1 LAFRHHFNK
10 NIINFYKRNIMKQH
24 IYKLGFTVVLVFI
37 SIVSCNKK
45 LDVTDQNNP
54 TTESYFKT
62 ASELQNGV
70 NAIYSSLR
78 SGELV
83 GREWFFTHDM
93 RGGECASGGA
103 QLEAPRAELLKQPSP
118 APSNAVMSN
127 VWSGAYQ
134 MINRANLVVSKG
146 PGVTDN
152 TSLRDRLVGEAKFL
166 RAWAYFELVSQ
177 WGDVPLYT
185 ETVTS
190 ATGFKGKSP
199 AADIYTFIISDLTDA
214 VAKLPASYG
223 SSDNGRATK
232 GAANSLLG
240 KVLMQKGDYA
250 GAKTALLQV
259 YGKYS
264 LVDNFQWN
272 FDGDVKDDNGTT
284 VTTGH
289 EFNTESIFEVVFVD
303 RGDNNFNWGYN
314 GEGSTSPLSTVRN
327 QEYGIT
333 WGNVIP
339 SDRLLNEFEANDP
352 RYKFTIFEEGDQI
365 LTQSP
370 AGPKTLVA
378 ADMNI
383 ATSTK
388 NNVVLKR
395 FFRKYNIYDWVN
407 SGFHPGG
414 INQRVIRYAD
424 VLLMLAEC
432 EAEVGTP
439 VQAASYINEVR
450 KRPSVNMPLV
460 APATKNDALKAVMH
474 ERAVELGAEEL
485 SSIDILRWRKKGYF
499 PSLKADP
506 VPGQVDLFP
515 IPASETSTNPALK

>member
-1 LAFRHHFNK
+1 MKKHINKLVVAFLL
-10 NIINFYKRNIMKQH
+10 I
-24 IYKLGFTVVLVFI
+24 LT
-37 SIVSCNKK
+37 SIVACNKK
-45 LDVTDQNNP
+45 LEVLDENNP
-54 TTESYFKT
+54 TTASYFKT
-62 ASELQNGV
+62 ALELQNGV
-70 NAIYSSLR
+70 NAIYSTLR
-78 SGELV
+78 SAELV

-93 RGGECASGGA
+93 RSGECASGGS

-127 VWSGAYQ
+127 VWTGAYQ
-134 MINRANLVVSKG
+134 MINRANLVLSKA

-152 TSLRDRLVGEAKFL
+152 TSLRDRLIGEAKFL

-185 ETVTS
+185 ESVTS

-199 AADIYTFIISDLTDA
+199 AADVYAFIVSDLTDA
-214 VAKLPASYG
+214 AAKLPASYG
-223 SSDNGRATK
+223 ASDNGRATK

-240 KVLMQKGDYA
+240 RVLMQKGDYA

-259 YGKYS
+259 YNKYS
-264 LVDNFQWN
+264 LVNFQWN
-272 FDGDVKDDNGTT
+272 FDGDVKSDGGVTI
-284 VTTGH
+284 TTGH
-289 EFNTESIFEVVFVD
+289 EFNAESIFEVVFVD
-303 RGDNNFNWGYN
+303 KGDNNFNWGYN

-333 WGNVIP
+333 WGNIIP

-352 RYKFTIFEEGDQI
+352 RYKFSIYEQGDNI
-365 LTQSP
+365 LTAPGAVDNINNPP
-370 AGPKTLVA
+370 ATPPLTLTA
-378 ADMNI
+378 AAMNI

-388 NNVVLKR
+388 GGVVLKR
-395 FFRKYNIYDWVN
+395 FFRKYGIYEWVN

-414 INQRVIRYAD
+414 INHRLIRYAD

-439 VQAASYINEVR
+439 VLAASYINEVR
-450 KRPSVNMPLV
+450 SRPGVNMPPV

-474 ERAVELGAEEL
+474 ERSVELCAEQV
-485 SSIDILRWRKKGYF
+485 SNIDVLRWRKKGYF
-499 PSLKADP
+499 PSLIPDRVA
-506 VPGQVDLFP
+506 GQVDLFP
-515 IPASETSTNPALK
+515 IPSIETSTNPLIK